1 MIVKRRP
8 QQRWPRTI
16 VRRTRASVGERK
28 GTIVR
33 RSSRAV
39 RPPGSGGGGWR
50 SWRPS
55 FHFGKAWLTGLA
67 VVAAVALVLG
77 GGAWLWQ
84 SPFFEVNDVEVQG
97 TERISPET
105 VVQRSGLLGQRMFDA
120 DLATA
125 QDELYRLPLV
135 SSVKVERKWPD
146 TVKIIVV
153 ERQPWGVWEQA
164 GVRYTIDREGV
175 VLGTIPPGPNAPVI
189 RGSEL
194 TSLLQGDRVSYQA
207 VDAAAEIY
215 DRLPRQLGTTVT
227 EVAYVAGKGVQVTT
241 ADGQVGLL
249 GDSSSIAYKLAAW
262 AAMSRQAQ
270 SRGINYT
277 TIDLRFGNRPVLQ

>member
-1 MIVKRRP
+1 MIVKRKP
-8 QQRWPRTI
+8 QQRWPRTV

-28 GTIVR
+28 RMIVR
-33 RSSRAV
+33 RGSRGV
-39 RPPGSGGGGWR
+39 QPPRNDGGGG
-50 SWRPS
+50 SWRPN
-55 FHFGKAWLTGLA
+55 FHFGKGWLWGLG
-67 VVAAVALVLG
+67 VVAAFALVIG
-77 GGAWLWQ
+77 GGAWLWR

-105 VVQRSGLLGQRMFDA
+105 VVERSGLLGQRMFDA

-135 SSVKVERKWPD
+135 SSVRVERQWPD
-146 TVKIIVV
+146 TIKIVVV

-175 VLGTIPPGPNAPVI
+175 VLGTIPPSPNAPVI
-189 RGSEL
+189 RSSEL
-194 TSLLQGDRVSYQA
+194 TSLIQGDRVSYQA

>member
-8 QQRWPRTI
+8 RQRWPRAI
-16 VRRTRASVGERK
+16 VRRTRASVGEGK

-33 RSSRAV
+33 RSSRGV
-39 RPPGSGGGGWR
+39 RPPAGGGA
-50 SWRPS
+50 RPWPAN
-55 FHFGKAWLTGLA
+55 FHFGKAWLRGIAALA
-67 VVAAVALVLG
+67 ALALVFG
-77 GGAWLWQ
+77 AGAWLWQ

-105 VVQRSGLLGQRMFDA
+105 VVQRSGLLGQRMFDV

-125 QDELYRLPLV
+125 QDELFRLPLV
-135 SSVKVERKWPD
+135 ASVRVRRKWPD
-146 TVKIIVV
+146 TIKITVV
-153 ERQPWGVWEQA
+153 ERRPWGIWEQG

-175 VLGTIPPGPNAPVI
+175 ILGTFPPGANAPVI
-189 RGSEL
+189 RSSEL
-194 TSLLQGDRVSYQA
+194 TSLLQGDHVSYQA

-227 EVAYVAGKGVQVTT
+227 EVAYVTGKGVQVTT